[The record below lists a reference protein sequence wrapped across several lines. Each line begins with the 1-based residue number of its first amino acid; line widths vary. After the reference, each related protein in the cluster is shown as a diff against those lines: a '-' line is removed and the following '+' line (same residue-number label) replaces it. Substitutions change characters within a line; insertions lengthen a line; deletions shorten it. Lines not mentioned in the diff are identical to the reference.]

1 MFLIQI
7 RKPVS
12 HWSYF
17 REKGGGP
24 LWGWGRSRRTQGR
37 GMDSLQKETTGRTP
51 GGICSPSPGCTSFC
65 ASSSSFPLWAL
76 AISVS
81 LSTQWTVPTQNKVPE
96 YCTVIVISSHPSSLS
111 GWSSALALK
120 SWERDST
127 GLTQVRSPL
136 GSGHPQPAGSL
147 QVAPADSLPAP
158 VCLPLPWEDCI
169 KVLPWLWLLLECGPW
184 GAPAEQWRKGEDEA
198 GTPSLQGQLGWAMYL
213 HGSHSFTQGDP
224 LSRMLRF
231 Q

>member
-76 AISVS
+76 SISVL

-96 YCTVIVISSHPSSLS
+96 YCTVIVISRHPSSLS

-120 SWERDST
+120 SWERDLT
-127 GLTQVRSPL
+127 GLTHVRSPL
-136 GSGHPQPAGSL
+136 GSGHPQPAGSP

-158 VCLPLPWEDCI
+158 VCLPPALGGLHQSSSLTLASAWVWSVGSPSRTMEERRGWGWDSLPAGSAG
-169 KVLPWLWLLLECGPW
+169 VGYVPT
-184 GAPAEQWRKGEDEA
+184 RKPQLHSRR
-198 GTPSLQGQLGWAMYL
+198 PSQQDA
-213 HGSHSFTQGDP
+213 
-224 LSRMLRF
+224 
-231 Q
+231 